1 MIFQKLNKVVTCA
14 DGFRISI
21 QASETHYCTP
31 RIDGAERYTEV
42 EVGFPSEAEACLMP
56 YAEMAE
62 APTETVY
69 GWVPVSIVSLL
80 LAKHGG
86 IVEGTVPNGV
96 PELRVINKD
105 KTSKEK

>member
-1 MIFQKLNKVVTCA
+1 MIYQKLNKVVTCA

-56 YAEMAE
+56 YAEMPE
-62 APTETVY
+62 DPTETVY
-69 GWVPVSIVSLL
+69 GWVPVSIVSLV

-86 IVEGTVPNGV
+86 IAEGTVPNCV
-96 PELRVINKD
+96 PELRAID
-105 KTSKEK
+105 KASKEK